1 MELTYICSRPF
12 CKNKAVLLTALF
24 IFFGFFPVHFA
35 ALAADELELK
45 KACVKAVIQS
55 IGMEI
60 ERFEVKLKAAQNG
73 PGDPA
78 NVPLFKNRIAELNA
92 EREKYQRL
100 DPAIYALPEQK
111 TVIVNG
117 GNPVKKGSLLE
128 LVDMSRSGPF
138 YHIAGIKND
147 DFSVLKPGRKYTL
160 TVYHIYPREY
170 FFPSSYVYVSGF

>member
-1 MELTYICSRPF
+1 
-12 CKNKAVLLTALF
+12 VLLAALF
-24 IFFGFFPVHFA
+24 LFFVLFPVY
-35 ALAADELELK
+35 LAGPAENDLELK
-45 KACVKAVIQS
+45 KACLKAVIQS

-60 ERFEVKLKAAQNG
+60 ERYETKLKAAQNG

-78 NVPLFKNRIAELNA
+78 NVPIFKNRIAELNA

-100 DPAIYALPEQK
+100 DPANYALPEQK

-117 GNPVKKGSLLE
+117 SNPVKKGSLLE

-138 YHIAGIKND
+138 NHIAGIKND